1 MSKRILFTAV
11 AADRKFDKTSV
22 KIYEMADIFYL
33 SAYLKSLG
41 HETMVYDKDIS
52 EVDFQEL
59 DAFNPD
65 IVCLNVEAG
74 KIFTEWVEKRK
85 PGIIVCQGAGTFSPA
100 YSKLCL
106 ESNPELDLI
115 VSGGNAEPA
124 WVKLLE
130 CLNAGAGLEDIKGL
144 AYRKGGKV
152 VYNPGM
158 YEFDINDL
166 KVPDHKP
173 DMAYVI
179 TSRGCVGNCSFCDN
193 RSVYPKWIGRSV
205 KSVADELDALVGQG
219 IRKIR
224 FADRTFGSPNCNR
237 ILELCQAI
245 IDRQIPILYGGNFR
259 PDFSRFAT
267 PEVMRLLAQSGL
279 YEAYIG
285 LEAGNQADL
294 DLYHKRCTVEES
306 INTVKLFESYGIH
319 VEYGFINFNSL
330 TTLDKLRQN
339 IDFLDDL
346 GLTNFE
352 ALKTRYLPMLG
363 SSLTKNMEESGL
375 YSKENGLCYEYKN
388 AEDVLLMVRCY
399 FAVLEKENGPKARF
413 EKAVSFRN
421 DRIYGLHYFSKYN
434 MVQHYN
440 AVHNYLRKTEPV
452 IRGMG
457 ILLGIWFKKLLDLA
471 EQGFEQNKV
480 FEATLDTL
488 TPAYISDMADFLE
501 KEDRK
506 LLKALE
512 GIDKEQV
519 A

>member
-11 AADRKFDKTSV
+11 AADRKFGKTSV

-59 DAFNPD
+59 DAFSPD
-65 IVCLNVEAG
+65 IVCLNVESG
-74 KIFTEWVEKRK
+74 KIFTEWIEKRK
-85 PGIIVCQGAGTFSPA
+85 PGIIACQGAGTFSPA
-100 YSKLCL
+100 YCKLCL

-115 VSGGNAEPA
+115 LSGGNVEPA

-130 CLNAGAGLEDIKGL
+130 CLNTGAGLEDIKGL

-179 TSRGCVGNCSFCDN
+179 TSRGCVGNCSFCDS

-205 KSVADELDALVGQG
+205 KSVADELEALVGQG

-224 FADRTFGSPNCNR
+224 FADRTFGSPNCKR
-237 ILELCQAI
+237 ISVLCQAI

-279 YEAYIG
+279 YKAYIG

-306 INTVKLFESYGIH
+306 IKTVRLFESYGIH

-339 IDFLDDL
+339 IDFLEEL

-352 ALKTRYLPMLG
+352 ALKTQYLPMMG
-363 SSLTKNMEESGL
+363 SRLTKTIEDAGL
-375 YSKENGLCYEYKN
+375 YSKEKGSSYQNESVK
-388 AEDVLLMVRCY
+388 EVLLIVQAY
-399 FAVLEKENGPKARF
+399 FAVLEQENGPKAKF
-413 EKAVSFRN
+413 ETAAAWRNMYHCSVNSFGRN
-421 DRIYGLHYFSKYN
+421 KMY
-434 MVQHYN
+434 QHYN
-440 AVHNYLRKTEPV
+440 AVYEYLKRTEPA
-452 IRGMG
+452 IKCIG
-457 ILLGIWFKKLLDLA
+457 ILLSTWFRKLLDLA
-471 EQGFEQNKV
+471 EQGFDQDKAFNICISS
-480 FEATLDTL
+480 LSPD
-488 TPAYISDMADFLE
+488 YISVFSDFLE
-501 KEDRK
+501 KERQK
-506 LLKALE
+506 LKNTLKE
-512 GIDKEQV
+512 IDKGQV